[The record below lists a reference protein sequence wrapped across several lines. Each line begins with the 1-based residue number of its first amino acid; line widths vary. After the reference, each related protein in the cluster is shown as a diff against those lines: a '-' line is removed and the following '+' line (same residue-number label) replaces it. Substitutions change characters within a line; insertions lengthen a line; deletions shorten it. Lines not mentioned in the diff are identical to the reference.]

1 MYEQYRATALSAGAA
16 DASFSVVP
24 PDELDTSVT
33 ITVVWAIG

>member
-1 MYEQYRATALSAGAA
+1 LSAS

-24 PDELDTSVT
+24 PDELETSVT

>member
-1 MYEQYRATALSAGAA
+1 MVTGA

-33 ITVVWAIG
+33 ITVVWTIG